1 VFFSFLKQ
9 WHIYCKW
16 NERLYREQLLAFLT
30 GRTDQDP
37 TINWYESELRFFD
50 FCVIPLA
57 QKLKECGVFGVS
69 SHEYLNYALNNRK
82 EWENNGKDI
91 VAEMSEQCKAEIMA
105 DLTKYTP
112 DEGDTTAP
120 PPNTIRY
127 TISDQLGP
135 ESLLLTTSWSKDN
148 TTSTAPS
155 MLGHLDRPPTPEDDL
170 FFSPQPT
177 P

>member
-1 VFFSFLKQ
+1 
-9 WHIYCKW
+9 
-16 NERLYREQLLAFLT
+16 LYREQLVAFLI

-37 TINWYESELRFFD
+37 TIDWYESELRFFD

-82 EWENNGKDI
+82 EWESTGRDI
-91 VAEMSEQCKAEIMA
+91 VAEMSEQCKTEITA
-105 DLTKYTP
+105 DLIQNP
-112 DEGDTTAP
+112 QGEGDSTAP
-120 PPNTIRY
+120 PTNIIRY

-135 ESLLLTTSWSKDN
+135 ESLLLTNSWSKDN
-148 TTSTAPS
+148 TTSTETS
-155 MLGHLDRPPTPEDDL
+155 MLGHLDRPPTPDDDL